1 MSPLI
6 QALQQHLPKS
16 QVITDELRLLAYGSD
31 ASFYRLTPEVIAIV
45 ESENELKSVLTA
57 ARQNPRRSTR

>member
-45 ESENELKSVLTA
+45 DRKTS
-57 ARQNPRRSTR
+57 